1 MAAPPVQGGRHGTQ
15 YGHLFTGKT
24 AMKISANTVVTL
36 DYEVKDPQH
45 EMVDPG
51 ERPLV
56 YLHGTGGIFPKLEA
70 ALTGKAAGDTLEVH
84 LEPEDAFG
92 EYDDEL
98 VTTEL
103 LENLPEGVV
112 VGMQLEGTGEHGTHI
127 MSITEIDEGRAVLDG
142 NHPLAGLALVF
153 ACTVSAVRTAT
164 PEELEH
170 GHAHGDGGHPH

>member
-1 MAAPPVQGGRHGTQ
+1 
-15 YGHLFTGKT
+15 
-24 AMKISANTVVTL
+24 MKISANTVVTL

-56 YLHGTGGIFPKLEA
+56 YLHGSSGIFPKLEA
-70 ALTGKAAGDTLEVH
+70 ALDGKTVGDAVQVQ

-98 VTTEL
+98 VTSEL
-103 LENLPEGVV
+103 LQNLPEGVL

-127 MSITEIDEGRAVLDG
+127 MSVTEIEDGRAVLDG
-142 NHPLAGLALVF
+142 NHPLAGVTLVF
-153 ACTVSAVRTAT
+153 SCTVSEVRAAT
-164 PEELEH
+164 TEELAH
-170 GHAHGDGGHPH
+170 GHAHGDGGHQH

>member
-1 MAAPPVQGGRHGTQ
+1 
-15 YGHLFTGKT
+15 
-24 AMKISANTVVTL
+24 MKISANTVVTL

-56 YLHGTGGIFPKLEA
+56 YLHGSSGIFPKLEA
-70 ALTGKAAGDTLEVH
+70 ALDGKTVGDSVQVQ

-98 VTTEL
+98 VTSEL
-103 LENLPEGVV
+103 LQNLPEGVL

-127 MSITEIDEGRAVLDG
+127 MSVTEIEDGRAVLDG
-142 NHPLAGLALVF
+142 NHPLAGVTLVF
-153 ACTVSAVRTAT
+153 SCTVSEVRAATA
-164 PEELEH
+164 EELAH
-170 GHAHGDGGHPH
+170 GHAHGDGGHHH

>member
-1 MAAPPVQGGRHGTQ
+1 
-15 YGHLFTGKT
+15 
-24 AMKISANTVVTL
+24 MKISANTVVTL

-56 YLHGTGGIFPKLEA
+56 YLHGSSGIFPKLEA
-70 ALTGKAAGDTLEVH
+70 ALDGKTVGDSVQVQ

-98 VTTEL
+98 VTSEL
-103 LENLPEGVV
+103 LQNLPEGVL

-127 MSITEIDEGRAVLDG
+127 MSVTEIEDGRAVLDG
-142 NHPLAGLALVF
+142 NHPLAGVTLVF
-153 ACTVSAVRTAT
+153 SCTVNEVRAAT
-164 PEELEH
+164 TEELAH
-170 GHAHGDGGHPH
+170 GHAHGDGGHQH

>member
-1 MAAPPVQGGRHGTQ
+1 
-15 YGHLFTGKT
+15 
-24 AMKISANTVVTL
+24 MKISANTVVTL

-56 YLHGTGGIFPKLEA
+56 YLHGSSGIFPKLEA
-70 ALTGKAAGDTLEVH
+70 ALDGKTVGDTVQVQ

-98 VTTEL
+98 VTSEL
-103 LENLPEGVV
+103 LQNLPEGVL

-127 MSITEIDEGRAVLDG
+127 MSVTEIEDGRAVLDG
-142 NHPLAGLALVF
+142 NHPLAGVTLVF
-153 ACTVSAVRTAT
+153 SCTVSEVRAATA
-164 PEELEH
+164 EELAH
-170 GHAHGDGGHPH
+170 GHAHGEGGHPH

>member
-1 MAAPPVQGGRHGTQ
+1 
-15 YGHLFTGKT
+15 
-24 AMKISANTVVTL
+24 MKISANTVVTL

-56 YLHGTGGIFPKLEA
+56 YLHGSSGIFPKLEA
-70 ALTGKAAGDTLEVH
+70 ALDGKTVGDSVLVQ

-98 VTTEL
+98 VTSEL
-103 LENLPEGVV
+103 LQNLPEGVL

-127 MSITEIDEGRAVLDG
+127 MSVTEIEDGRAVLDG
-142 NHPLAGLALVF
+142 NHPLAGVTLVF
-153 ACTVSAVRTAT
+153 SCTVSEVRAATA
-164 PEELEH
+164 EELAH
-170 GHAHGDGGHPH
+170 GHAHGDGGHQH

>member
-1 MAAPPVQGGRHGTQ
+1 
-15 YGHLFTGKT
+15 
-24 AMKISANTVVTL
+24 MKISANTVVTL

-51 ERPLV
+51 ESPLV

-70 ALTGKAAGDTLEVH
+70 ALDGKVVGDTLEVH
-84 LEPEDAFG
+84 LEPEEAFG

-103 LENLPEGVV
+103 LENLPEGVL
-112 VGMQLEGTGEHGTHI
+112 VGMQLEGTGEHGKHT
-127 MSITEIDEGRAVLDG
+127 MSITESDDGRAVLDG

-153 ACTVSAVRTAT
+153 ACTVSAGPPAT
-164 PEELEH
+164 TEELEH
-170 GHAHGDGGHPH
+170 GHAHGDGGHQH

>member
-1 MAAPPVQGGRHGTQ
+1 
-15 YGHLFTGKT
+15 
-24 AMKISANTVVTL
+24 MKISANTVVTL

-56 YLHGTGGIFPKLEA
+56 YLHGSSGIFPKLEA
-70 ALTGKAAGDTLEVH
+70 ALDGKTVGDSVQVQ

-98 VTTEL
+98 VTSEL
-103 LENLPEGVV
+103 LQNLPEGVL

-127 MSITEIDEGRAVLDG
+127 MSVTEIEDGRAVLDG
-142 NHPLAGLALVF
+142 NHPLAGVTLVF
-153 ACTVSAVRTAT
+153 SCTVSEVRAATA
-164 PEELEH
+164 EELAH
-170 GHAHGDGGHPH
+170 GHAHGEGGHPH

>member
-1 MAAPPVQGGRHGTQ
+1 
-15 YGHLFTGKT
+15 
-24 AMKISANTVVTL
+24 MKISANTVVTL

-56 YLHGTGGIFPKLEA
+56 YLHGSSGIFPKLEA
-70 ALTGKAAGDTLEVH
+70 ALDGKTVGDSVQVQ

-98 VTTEL
+98 VTSEL
-103 LENLPEGVV
+103 LQNLPEGVL

-127 MSITEIDEGRAVLDG
+127 MSVTEIEDGRAVLDG
-142 NHPLAGLALVF
+142 NHPLAGVTLVF
-153 ACTVSAVRTAT
+153 SCTVSEVCAAT
-164 PEELEH
+164 TEELAH
-170 GHAHGDGGHPH
+170 GHAHGDGGHQH

>member
-1 MAAPPVQGGRHGTQ
+1 
-15 YGHLFTGKT
+15 
-24 AMKISANTVVTL
+24 MKISANTVVTL

-56 YLHGTGGIFPKLEA
+56 YLHGSSGIFPKLEA
-70 ALTGKAAGDTLEVH
+70 ALDGKTVGDSVQVQ

-98 VTTEL
+98 VTSEL
-103 LENLPEGVV
+103 LQNLPEGVL

-127 MSITEIDEGRAVLDG
+127 MSVTEIEDGRAVLDG
-142 NHPLAGLALVF
+142 NHPLAGVTLVF
-153 ACTVSAVRTAT
+153 SCTVSEVRAAT
-164 PEELEH
+164 TEELAH
-170 GHAHGDGGHPH
+170 GHAHGDGGHQH

>member
-1 MAAPPVQGGRHGTQ
+1 
-15 YGHLFTGKT
+15 
-24 AMKISANTVVTL
+24 MKISANTVVTL

-56 YLHGTGGIFPKLEA
+56 YLHGSSGIFPKLEA
-70 ALTGKAAGDTLEVH
+70 ALDGKTVGDAVQVQ

-98 VTTEL
+98 VTSEL
-103 LENLPEGVV
+103 LQNLPEGVL

-127 MSITEIDEGRAVLDG
+127 MSVTEIEDGRAVLDG
-142 NHPLAGLALVF
+142 NHPLAGVTLVF
-153 ACTVSAVRTAT
+153 SCTVSEVRAATA
-164 PEELEH
+164 EELAH
-170 GHAHGDGGHPH
+170 GHAHGDGGHQH

>member
-1 MAAPPVQGGRHGTQ
+1 
-15 YGHLFTGKT
+15 
-24 AMKISANTVVTL
+24 MKISANTVVTL

-56 YLHGTGGIFPKLEA
+56 YLHGSSGIFPKLEA
-70 ALTGKAAGDTLEVH
+70 ALDGKTVGDSVQVQ

-98 VTTEL
+98 VTSEL
-103 LENLPEGVV
+103 LQNLPEGVL

-127 MSITEIDEGRAVLDG
+127 MSVTEIEDGRAVLDG
-142 NHPLAGLALVF
+142 NHPLAGVTLVF
-153 ACTVSAVRTAT
+153 SCTVSEVRAATA
-164 PEELEH
+164 EELAH

>member
-1 MAAPPVQGGRHGTQ
+1 
-15 YGHLFTGKT
+15 
-24 AMKISANTVVTL
+24 MKISANTVVTL

-56 YLHGTGGIFPKLEA
+56 YLHGSSGIFPKLEA
-70 ALTGKAAGDTLEVH
+70 ALDGKTVGDSVQVQ

-98 VTTEL
+98 VTSEL
-103 LENLPEGVV
+103 LQNLPEGVL

-127 MSITEIDEGRAVLDG
+127 MSVTEIEDGRAVLDG
-142 NHPLAGLALVF
+142 NHPLAGVTLVF
-153 ACTVSAVRTAT
+153 SCTVSEVRAATA
-164 PEELEH
+164 EELAQ
-170 GHAHGDGGHPH
+170 GHAHVDGGHQH

>member
-1 MAAPPVQGGRHGTQ
+1 
-15 YGHLFTGKT
+15 
-24 AMKISANTVVTL
+24 MKISANTVVTL

-56 YLHGTGGIFPKLEA
+56 YLHGSSGIFPKLEA
-70 ALTGKAAGDTLEVH
+70 ALDGKTVGDSVQVQ

-98 VTTEL
+98 VTSEL
-103 LENLPEGVV
+103 LQNLPEGVL

-127 MSITEIDEGRAVLDG
+127 MSVTEIEDGRAVLDG
-142 NHPLAGLALVF
+142 NHPLAGVTLVF
-153 ACTVSAVRTAT
+153 SCTVSEVRAATA
-164 PEELEH
+164 EELAH
-170 GHAHGDGGHPH
+170 GHAHGDAGISIKQ

>member
-1 MAAPPVQGGRHGTQ
+1 
-15 YGHLFTGKT
+15 
-24 AMKISANTVVTL
+24 MKISANTVVTL

-56 YLHGTGGIFPKLEA
+56 YLHGSSGIFPKLEA
-70 ALTGKAAGDTLEVH
+70 ALDGKTVGDSVQVQ

-98 VTTEL
+98 VTSEL
-103 LENLPEGVV
+103 LQNLPEGVL

-127 MSITEIDEGRAVLDG
+127 MSVTEIEDGRAVLDG
-142 NHPLAGLALVF
+142 NHPLAGVTLVF
-153 ACTVSAVRTAT
+153 SCTVSEVRAATA
-164 PEELEH
+164 EGLAH
-170 GHAHGDGGHPH
+170 GHAHGEGGHPH

>member
-1 MAAPPVQGGRHGTQ
+1 
-15 YGHLFTGKT
+15 
-24 AMKISANTVVTL
+24 MKISANTVVTL

-56 YLHGTGGIFPKLEA
+56 YLHGSSGIFPKLEA
-70 ALTGKAAGDTLEVH
+70 ALDGKTVGDSVQVQ

-98 VTTEL
+98 VTSEL
-103 LENLPEGVV
+103 LQNLPEGVL

-127 MSITEIDEGRAVLDG
+127 MSVTEIEDGRAVLDG
-142 NHPLAGLALVF
+142 NHPLAGVTLVF
-153 ACTVSAVRTAT
+153 SCTVSEVRAATA
-164 PEELEH
+164 EELAH
-170 GHAHGDGGHPH
+170 GHAHGEGGHQH

>member
-1 MAAPPVQGGRHGTQ
+1 MEPSST
-15 YGHLFTGKT
+15 
-24 AMKISANTVVTL
+24 

-56 YLHGTGGIFPKLEA
+56 YLHGSSGIFPKLEA
-70 ALTGKAAGDTLEVH
+70 ALDGKTVGDSVQVQ

-98 VTTEL
+98 VTSEL
-103 LENLPEGVV
+103 LQNLPEGVL

-127 MSITEIDEGRAVLDG
+127 MSVTEIEDGRAVLDG
-142 NHPLAGLALVF
+142 NHPLAGVTLVF
-153 ACTVSAVRTAT
+153 SCTVSEVRAAT
-164 PEELEH
+164 TEELAH
-170 GHAHGDGGHPH
+170 GHAHGDGGRQH

>member
-1 MAAPPVQGGRHGTQ
+1 
-15 YGHLFTGKT
+15 
-24 AMKISANTVVTL
+24 MKISANTVVTL

-56 YLHGTGGIFPKLEA
+56 YLHGSSGIFPKLEA
-70 ALTGKAAGDTLEVH
+70 ALDGKTVGDSVQVQ

-98 VTTEL
+98 VTSEL
-103 LENLPEGVV
+103 LQNLPEGVL

-127 MSITEIDEGRAVLDG
+127 MSVTEIEDGRAVLDG
-142 NHPLAGLALVF
+142 NHPLAGVTLVF
-153 ACTVSAVRTAT
+153 SCTVSEVRAATA
-164 PEELEH
+164 EELAH
-170 GHAHGDGGHPH
+170 GHAHGGGGDQH

>member
-1 MAAPPVQGGRHGTQ
+1 
-15 YGHLFTGKT
+15 
-24 AMKISANTVVTL
+24 MKISANTVVTL

-56 YLHGTGGIFPKLEA
+56 YLHGSSGIFPKLEA
-70 ALTGKAAGDTLEVH
+70 ALDGKTVGDSVQVQ

-98 VTTEL
+98 VTSEL
-103 LENLPEGVV
+103 LQNLPEGVL

-127 MSITEIDEGRAVLDG
+127 MSVTEIEDGRAVLDG
-142 NHPLAGLALVF
+142 NHPLAGVTLVF
-153 ACTVSAVRTAT
+153 SCTVSEVRAATA
-164 PEELEH
+164 EELEH
-170 GHAHGDGGHPH
+170 GHAHGDGGHQH